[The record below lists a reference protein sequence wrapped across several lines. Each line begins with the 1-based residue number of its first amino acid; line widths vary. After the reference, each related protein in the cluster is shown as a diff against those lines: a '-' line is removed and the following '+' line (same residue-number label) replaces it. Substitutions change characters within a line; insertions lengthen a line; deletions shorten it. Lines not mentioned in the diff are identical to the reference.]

1 MKIAI
6 VCPFNNTLSIDY
18 SIKVINFLKS
28 KGIKMYLHKEL
39 MKSTS
44 IRNIGKEFGEF
55 DELNENVDFLISV
68 GGDGSML
75 KAVTIVK
82 DTNVPI
88 LGINTGR
95 LGFLTSL
102 GKESIELGLNQLLKS
117 EFKISKRCLLE
128 VYSNKLDKNFFG
140 FNYALNEVSVSR
152 KNTASLISISAELN
166 GIPLAT
172 YWADGLIIATP
183 TGSTGYS
190 LSSGGP
196 VMTPE
201 SSSFVLTPIAAHNI
215 NIRPLIVN
223 DNTIIKLSVT
233 GRGYKHLISID
244 SRILTVPLKTDILIK
259 KADFSISKI
268 EINKNFFINT
278 LREKLFWGLDKRN

>member
-6 VCPFNNTLSIDY
+6 ICPFNNTLSIDY

-28 KGIKMYLHKEL
+28 KGIKLYLHKDL
-39 MKSTS
+39 MKSTL
-44 IRNIGKEFGEF
+44 IRNIGKKFGEF
-55 DELNENVDFLISV
+55 DELDKNVDFLISI

-75 KAVTIVK
+75 KAVTVVK
-82 DTNVPI
+82 DTNIPI

-102 GKESIELGLNQLLKS
+102 GKESIELGLNHLLKS

-128 VYSNKLDKNFFG
+128 VYSNKLEKNFFG

-201 SSSFVLTPIAAHNI
+201 SSSLVLTPIAAHNI

-233 GRGYKHLISID
+233 GRGYKHLISLD
-244 SRILTVPLKTDILIK
+244 SRILTVPLKTDIFIK
-259 KADFSISKI
+259 KANFSISKI

>member
-6 VCPFNNTLSIDY
+6 ICPFNNTLSIDY
-18 SIKVINFLKS
+18 TIKVINFLKS
-28 KGIKMYLHKEL
+28 KGIKLYLHRDL
-39 MKSTS
+39 MKSTL
-44 IRNIGKEFGEF
+44 IRNIGKEFWEF
-55 DELNENVDFLISV
+55 DELNENVDFLISI

-75 KAVTIVK
+75 KAVTVVK
-82 DTNVPI
+82 DSNIPI

-102 GKESIELGLNQLLKS
+102 GKESIELGLNHLLKS

-128 VYSNKLDKNFFG
+128 VYSNKLEKNFFG

-201 SSSFVLTPIAAHNI
+201 SSSLVLTPIAAHNI

-223 DNTIIKLSVT
+223 DNTIIKLCVT
-233 GRGYKHLISID
+233 GRGYKHLISLD
-244 SRILTVPLKTDILIK
+244 SRILTVPLKTDIFIK

>member
-6 VCPFNNTLSIDY
+6 ICPFNNTLSIDY
-18 SIKVINFLKS
+18 TIKVINFLKS
-28 KGIKMYLHKEL
+28 KGIKLYLHKDL
-39 MKSTS
+39 MKSTL
-44 IRNIGKEFGEF
+44 IRNIGKKFGEF
-55 DELNENVDFLISV
+55 DELDENVDFLISI

-75 KAVTIVK
+75 KAVTVVK
-82 DTNVPI
+82 DTNIPI

-102 GKESIELGLNQLLKS
+102 GKESIELGLNHLLKS

-128 VYSNKLDKNFFG
+128 VYSNKLEKNFFG

-201 SSSFVLTPIAAHNI
+201 SSSLVLTPIAAHNI

-223 DNTIIKLSVT
+223 DNTIIKLCVT
-233 GRGYKHLISID
+233 GRGYKHLISLD
-244 SRILTVPLKTDILIK
+244 SRILTVPLKTDIFIK

>member
-6 VCPFNNTLSIDY
+6 ICPFNNTLSIDY
-18 SIKVINFLKS
+18 TIKVINFLKS
-28 KGIKMYLHKEL
+28 KGIKLYLHKDL
-39 MKSTS
+39 MKSTL
-44 IRNIGKEFGEF
+44 IRNIGKEFWEF
-55 DELNENVDFLISV
+55 DELNENVDFLISI

-75 KAVTIVK
+75 KAVTVVK
-82 DTNVPI
+82 DTNIPI

-102 GKESIELGLNQLLKS
+102 GKESIELGLNHLLKS

-128 VYSNKLDKNFFG
+128 VYSNKLEKNFFG

-166 GIPLAT
+166 GIPLTT

-201 SSSFVLTPIAAHNI
+201 SSSLVLTPIAAHNI

-223 DNTIIKLSVT
+223 DNTIIKLCVT
-233 GRGYKHLISID
+233 GRGYKHLISLD
-244 SRILTVPLKTDILIK
+244 SRILTVPLKTDIFIK

>member
-6 VCPFNNTLSIDY
+6 ICPFNNTLSIDY

-28 KGIKMYLHKEL
+28 KGIKLYLHKDL
-39 MKSTS
+39 MKSTL
-44 IRNIGKEFGEF
+44 IRNIGKEFWEF
-55 DELNENVDFLISV
+55 DELNENVDFLISI

-75 KAVTIVK
+75 KAVTVVK
-82 DTNVPI
+82 DSNIPI

-102 GKESIELGLNQLLKS
+102 GKESIELGLNHLLKS

-128 VYSNKLDKNFFG
+128 VYSNKLEKNFFG

-201 SSSFVLTPIAAHNI
+201 SSSLVLTPIAAHNI

-223 DNTIIKLSVT
+223 DNTIIKLCVT
-233 GRGYKHLISID
+233 GRGYKHLISLD
-244 SRILTVPLKTDILIK
+244 SRILTVPLKTDIFIK